1 MKIASLV
8 CALALLV
15 AMLPAQMAEA
25 ANGKKSVKKK
35 PLRVVVTRGRRVG
48 GYTYS
53 KSEAMSAKD
62 TRRFVDPIRQSP
74 SGPFDSGFFFE
85 QPMGPRGGYTPY
97 MQ

>member
-1 MKIASLV
+1 MKITGLA
-8 CALALLV
+8 CALAVLI
-15 AMLPAQMAEA
+15 ATLPAHTVEA

-35 PLRVVVTRGRRVG
+35 PLRVVVTRGRRIG
-48 GYTYS
+48 GYTYG